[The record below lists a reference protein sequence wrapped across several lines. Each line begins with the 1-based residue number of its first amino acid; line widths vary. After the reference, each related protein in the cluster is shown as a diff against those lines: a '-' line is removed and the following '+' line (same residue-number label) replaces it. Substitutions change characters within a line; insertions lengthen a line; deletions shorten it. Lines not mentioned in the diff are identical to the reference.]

1 MKNMK
6 VSDLAKCALFTAL
19 IAVGAFIKIP
29 IPMVPITLQTL
40 FTMLAGL
47 LLGGKLGALSVLV
60 YVLLGLSGVP
70 VFASGG
76 GLGYVLKPSFGY
88 FIGFFFGTYLTGTM
102 AEKYENPTVLQLVK
116 ANLLGSAVVY
126 FFGLTYMYLMVNF
139 YLGSSITFVDAL
151 WKGMII
157 FLPGDLIKST
167 FTASVAKRL
176 IPMIRGEKAEVR

>member
-1 MKNMK
+1 MKNLK

-29 IPMVPITLQTL
+29 IPVIPITLQTL

-70 VFASGG
+70 VFAAGG

-88 FIGFFFGTYLTGTM
+88 FIGFFFGTYLTGTI
-102 AEKYENPTVLQLVK
+102 AEKYENPTLFQLIK

-126 FFGLTYMYLMVNF
+126 FFGVSYMFLMLNF
-139 YLGSSITFVDAL
+139 YLGKPMSLFDAL